1 MNQQIFMGHN
11 EDQDQTDHD
20 LLVKL
25 NIKFD
30 NMIATLDK
38 KVDVADFR
46 PVKAI
51 VYGMVGFILLGFL
64 SVICSMAYQSFGK

>member
-1 MNQQIFMGHN
+1 MNQEIIMGHK
-11 EDQDQTDHD
+11 EDQEQTDHD

-30 NMIATLDK
+30 NMMEALDK
-38 KVDVADFR
+38 KVDMADFR

>member
-1 MNQQIFMGHN
+1 MNQQLFMGHK

-38 KVDVADFR
+38 KVDMADFR

-51 VYGMVGFILLGFL
+51 VFGMVGFILLGFL
-64 SVICSMAYQSFGK
+64 SVICSLAYQSFGK

>member
-1 MNQQIFMGHN
+1 MNQQIFMGNN

-30 NMIATLDK
+30 NMLLTMDK

>member
-1 MNQQIFMGHN
+1 MGHN

-30 NMIATLDK
+30 NMLMTLDK
-38 KVDVADFR
+38 KVDMADFR

>member
-1 MNQQIFMGHN
+1 MGHK

-38 KVDVADFR
+38 KVDMADFR

-51 VYGMVGFILLGFL
+51 VFGMVGFILLGFL
-64 SVICSMAYQSFGK
+64 SVICSLAYQSFGK

>member
-1 MNQQIFMGHN
+1 MGHN

-30 NMIATLDK
+30 NMLLILDK
-38 KVDVADFR
+38 KVDEADFK

-64 SVICSMAYQSFGK
+64 SIICSMVYKSL

>member
-1 MNQQIFMGHN
+1 MNQQTFMGHKD
-11 EDQDQTDHD
+11 DQDQTDHD

-30 NMIATLDK
+30 NMMLMLDK
-38 KVDVADFR
+38 KADLADFN

-64 SVICSMAYQSFGK
+64 SIICSMVYKSL

>member
-1 MNQQIFMGHN
+1 MNQQMIMGHKD
-11 EDQDQTDHD
+11 DQDQTDHD

-30 NMIATLDK
+30 NMLVEITK
-38 KVDVADFR
+38 KVDQSDFR

-51 VYGMVGFILLGFL
+51 VFGMVGFILLGFL
-64 SVICSMAYQSFGK
+64 SVICSLAYQSFGK

>member
-1 MNQQIFMGHN
+1 MNQQLFMGHK

-38 KVDVADFR
+38 KVDMSDFR

>member
-1 MNQQIFMGHN
+1 MNQEMIMGHK
-11 EDQDQTDHD
+11 EDQDQTDPD

-30 NMIATLDK
+30 NMLLMLDK
-38 KVDVADFR
+38 KVDLADFR

-51 VYGMVGFILLGFL
+51 VFGMVGFILLGFL
-64 SVICSMAYQSFGK
+64 SVICSLAYQSFGK